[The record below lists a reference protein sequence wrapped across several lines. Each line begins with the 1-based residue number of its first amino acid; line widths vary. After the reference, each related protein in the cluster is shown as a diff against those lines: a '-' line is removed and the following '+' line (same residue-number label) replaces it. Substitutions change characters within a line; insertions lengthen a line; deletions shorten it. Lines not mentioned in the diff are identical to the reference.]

1 MAEKIRGI
9 TIELG
14 GDASGLEQ
22 ALKGVNKEVKNTQA
36 QLKDVERL
44 LKLDPK
50 NTELLAQKQKLLG
63 DQIKNT
69 NEKLKKLKEA
79 QATMDKNGVDKN
91 SDQYMALQREIIST
105 ENELENLKK
114 ATDKAASAF
123 DKLAEVGNKMQ
134 EVGDKISKTGET
146 LTKTVTAPLVGVG
159 VLAAKSFAEVDK
171 TMILANKTMG
181 NTEEQAKK
189 LQKAM
194 EDAAAQSTF
203 GMSDAA
209 QAALNFAR
217 AGLNAEEAANAL
229 APAMNL
235 AAGEAG
241 DLNTVSAG
249 LVATIN
255 GFHGSFEDA
264 SHYADVFASACNN
277 SALDI
282 NGISEAM
289 SVAAPVFAAAGYS
302 VEDAA
307 LYLGVMANN
316 GIDASKAANSLKTGL
331 ARLVKPAKQGYEALS
346 NLGLIT
352 EDGESAFVNLDGSMK
367 DSKEVLKLLHEAFA
381 DLSESEQ
388 IAAAS
393 AIFGKNQMAPW
404 LALINTGTEDVNALS
419 NSIHNSA
426 GITQEMADTMM
437 SGFGGS
443 LERVKSSL
451 DVLMTSFGQAMSG
464 YILPFIEKIQGLI
477 DKFNG
482 LDEGQKKTIIKILG
496 LVAAIG
502 PLLLVIG
509 KLTSGIGTILT
520 KLPMIINFIK
530 TIWGLIAA
538 NPIALVIGAIVGLVA
553 LIATKGDEIQAYLQQ
568 FDDWLQNIFAKD
580 WTEVFGP
587 VLGGVINGFFDIIK
601 SMWDNTKLVLDGI
614 IDFIRG
620 IFTGDWER
628 VWTGVKEIFGGIA
641 NSLLNV
647 FKAPLNGII
656 SLINKAIDK
665 FNGMIAK
672 INKIPGINV
681 GTIGKIPMLA
691 NGGVLAQGSAIV
703 GEAGPELLSMDKGK
717 AVVQPLTNGS
727 SAAAPIYLTVQSVL
741 DGRVIAESTTQYQE
755 RMARAHG

>member
-105 ENELENLKK
+105 EREVKNLEAASQETANAMSKVAQVAGKISEGAQKVADKTKAISAAAGGALTALAGLGIKAAKDADELNTLAKQTGFSTDELQKFKYASDLVDVSMSDITGAASKLKK
-114 ATDKAASAF
+114 A
-123 DKLAEVGNKMQ
+123 
-134 EVGDKISKTGET
+134 
-146 LTKTVTAPLVGVG
+146 
-159 VLAAKSFAEVDK
+159 
-171 TMILANKTMG
+171 
-181 NTEEQAKK
+181 
-189 LQKAM
+189 
-194 EDAAAQSTF
+194 
-203 GMSDAA
+203 
-209 QAALNFAR
+209 
-217 AGLNAEEAANAL
+217 
-229 APAMNL
+229 
-235 AAGEAG
+235 
-241 DLNTVSAG
+241 VSG
-249 LVATIN
+249 
-255 GFHGSFEDA
+255 
-264 SHYADVFASACNN
+264 
-277 SALDI
+277 
-282 NGISEAM
+282 
-289 SVAAPVFAAAGYS
+289 
-302 VEDAA
+302 
-307 LYLGVMANN
+307 
-316 GIDASKAANSLKTGL
+316 
-331 ARLVKPAKQGYEALS
+331 
-346 NLGLIT
+346 
-352 EDGESAFVNLDGSMK
+352 
-367 DSKEVLKLLHEAFA
+367 DSKELAQLGVKTKNA
-381 DLSESEQ
+381 DGTFRDINEIFYDTLSALGGIQNETERDTL
-388 IAAAS
+388 AM
-393 AIFGKNQMAPW
+393 AIFGKGADS
-404 LALINTGTEDVNALS
+404 L
-419 NSIHNSA
+419 A
-426 GITQEMADTMM
+426 GIIDDGGAALKAYGQEAEAMGLILSGDTLNSLNKTNDALDKLKAQASARLAETGAKALEVLTPVLEKVLGLL
-437 SGFGGS
+437 SGL
-443 LERVKSSL
+443 LERI
-451 DVLMTSFGQAMSG
+451 GQLTPAQM
-464 YILPFIEKIQGLI
+464 E
-477 DKFNG
+477 
-482 LDEGQKKTIIKILG
+482 TIMKILAVVAAISPLASAIAKVSG
-496 LVAAIG
+496 LVAKI
-502 PLLLVIG
+502 PTLISTV
-509 KLTSGIGTILT
+509 GTALSW
-520 KLPMIINFIK
+520 LM
-530 TIWGLIAA
+530 A

-587 VLGGVINGFFDIIK
+587 VLGGVINGFFDIVK
-601 SMWDNTKLVLDGI
+601 SLWDNTKLVLDGI

-620 IFTGDWER
+620 VFTGDWER

>member
-105 ENELENLKK
+105 EREVKNLEAASQETANAMSAVAQVAGKISEGAQKVAEKTKKISAAAGGALTALAGLGIKAAKDADELVTLAKQTGFSTDELQKFKYASDLVDVSMSDITGAASKLKK
-114 ATDKAASAF
+114 AVAGDSKELAQLGVKTKNADGTFRDINEIFYDTLSALGGIQNETERDTLAMAIFGRGADSLAGIIDDGGAALKAYGQEAEDMGLILSGDTLTSLNKTNDALDKLKAQASAR
-123 DKLAEVGNKMQ
+123 LAETGAKAL
-134 EVGDKISKTGET
+134 EVLTPVLEKVLNLLNGL
-146 LTKTVTAPLVGVG
+146 LTKIGELTPAQVETIM
-159 VLAAKSFAEVDK
+159 K
-171 TMILANKTMG
+171 ILAVVAAISPLASG
-181 NTEEQAKK
+181 IAK
-189 LQKAM
+189 
-194 EDAAAQSTF
+194 
-203 GMSDAA
+203 
-209 QAALNFAR
+209 
-217 AGLNAEEAANAL
+217 
-229 APAMNL
+229 
-235 AAGEAG
+235 
-241 DLNTVSAG
+241 VAG
-249 LVATIN
+249 LVSKIPTLISTV
-255 GFHGSFEDA
+255 G
-264 SHYADVFASACNN
+264 
-277 SALDI
+277 SAL
-282 NGISEAM
+282 S
-289 SVAAPVFAAAGYS
+289 
-302 VEDAA
+302 
-307 LYLGVMANN
+307 
-316 GIDASKAANSLKTGL
+316 
-331 ARLVKPAKQGYEALS
+331 
-346 NLGLIT
+346 
-352 EDGESAFVNLDGSMK
+352 
-367 DSKEVLKLLHEAFA
+367 
-381 DLSESEQ
+381 
-388 IAAAS
+388 
-393 AIFGKNQMAPW
+393 W
-404 LALINTGTEDVNALS
+404 L
-419 NSIHNSA
+419 
-426 GITQEMADTMM
+426 M
-437 SGFGGS
+437 
-443 LERVKSSL
+443 
-451 DVLMTSFGQAMSG
+451 
-464 YILPFIEKIQGLI
+464 
-477 DKFNG
+477 
-482 LDEGQKKTIIKILG
+482 
-496 LVAAIG
+496 
-502 PLLLVIG
+502 
-509 KLTSGIGTILT
+509 
-520 KLPMIINFIK
+520 
-530 TIWGLIAA
+530 A

-553 LIATKGDEIQAYLQQ
+553 LIATKGDEIQAYLQK

-580 WTEVFGP
+580 WTEIFGP
-587 VLGGVINGFFDIIK
+587 VLGGVINGFFDIVK

-620 IFTGDWER
+620 VFTGDWER

-703 GEAGPELLSMDKGK
+703 GEAGPELLSMDNGK

>member
-105 ENELENLKK
+105 EREVKNLEAASQETANAMSKVAQVADKVSQGAQKVADKTKAISAAAGGALTALAGLGIKAAKDADELVTLAKQTGFSTDELQKFKYASELVDVSMSDITGAASKLKK
-114 ATDKAASAF
+114 SVAGDSKELAKLGVKTKNADGTFRDINEIFYDTLSALGGIQNETERDTLAMAIFGRGADSLAGIIDDGGAALKAYGQEAEDMGLILSGDTLDALNNTNDALDKLKAQASAR
-123 DKLAEVGNKMQ
+123 LAETGAKAL
-134 EVGDKISKTGET
+134 EVLTPVLEKVLNLLDWL
-146 LTKTVTAPLVGVG
+146 LTKIGELTPAQMETIM
-159 VLAAKSFAEVDK
+159 K
-171 TMILANKTMG
+171 ILAVVAAISPLASG
-181 NTEEQAKK
+181 IAK
-189 LQKAM
+189 
-194 EDAAAQSTF
+194 
-203 GMSDAA
+203 
-209 QAALNFAR
+209 
-217 AGLNAEEAANAL
+217 
-229 APAMNL
+229 
-235 AAGEAG
+235 
-241 DLNTVSAG
+241 VAG
-249 LVATIN
+249 LVSKIPTLISTV
-255 GFHGSFEDA
+255 G
-264 SHYADVFASACNN
+264 
-277 SALDI
+277 SAL
-282 NGISEAM
+282 S
-289 SVAAPVFAAAGYS
+289 
-302 VEDAA
+302 
-307 LYLGVMANN
+307 
-316 GIDASKAANSLKTGL
+316 
-331 ARLVKPAKQGYEALS
+331 
-346 NLGLIT
+346 
-352 EDGESAFVNLDGSMK
+352 
-367 DSKEVLKLLHEAFA
+367 
-381 DLSESEQ
+381 
-388 IAAAS
+388 
-393 AIFGKNQMAPW
+393 W
-404 LALINTGTEDVNALS
+404 L
-419 NSIHNSA
+419 
-426 GITQEMADTMM
+426 M
-437 SGFGGS
+437 
-443 LERVKSSL
+443 
-451 DVLMTSFGQAMSG
+451 
-464 YILPFIEKIQGLI
+464 
-477 DKFNG
+477 
-482 LDEGQKKTIIKILG
+482 
-496 LVAAIG
+496 
-502 PLLLVIG
+502 
-509 KLTSGIGTILT
+509 
-520 KLPMIINFIK
+520 
-530 TIWGLIAA
+530 A

-553 LIATKGDEIQAYLQQ
+553 LIATKGDEIQAYLQK

-587 VLGGVINGFFDIIK
+587 VLGGVINGFFDIVK
-601 SMWDNTKLVLDGI
+601 SLWDNTKLVLDGI

-620 IFTGDWER
+620 VFTGDWER

-641 NSLLNV
+641 DSLLSV

-665 FNGMIAK
+665 FNGMIEK

>member
-36 QLKDVERL
+36 QLKNVERL

-79 QATMDKNGVDKN
+79 QATMDQNGVDKN

-105 ENELENLKK
+105 EREVKNLEAASQETANAMSKVAQVAGKISEGAQKVAEKTKKISAAAGGALTALAGFGIKAAKDADELNTLAKQTGFSTDELQKFKYASDLVDVSMSDITGAASKLKK
-114 ATDKAASAF
+114 AVAGDSKELAQLGVKTKNADGTFRDINEIFYDTLSALGGIQNETERDTLAMAIFGRGADSLAGIIDDGGAALKAYGQEAEDMGLILSGDTLASLNKTNDALDKLKAQASAR
-123 DKLAEVGNKMQ
+123 LAETGAKAL
-134 EVGDKISKTGET
+134 EVLTPVLEKVLNLLNGL
-146 LTKTVTAPLVGVG
+146 LTKIGELTPAQVETIM
-159 VLAAKSFAEVDK
+159 K
-171 TMILANKTMG
+171 ILAVVAAISPLASG
-181 NTEEQAKK
+181 IAK
-189 LQKAM
+189 
-194 EDAAAQSTF
+194 
-203 GMSDAA
+203 
-209 QAALNFAR
+209 
-217 AGLNAEEAANAL
+217 
-229 APAMNL
+229 
-235 AAGEAG
+235 
-241 DLNTVSAG
+241 VAG
-249 LVATIN
+249 LVSKIPTLISTV
-255 GFHGSFEDA
+255 G
-264 SHYADVFASACNN
+264 
-277 SALDI
+277 SAL
-282 NGISEAM
+282 S
-289 SVAAPVFAAAGYS
+289 
-302 VEDAA
+302 
-307 LYLGVMANN
+307 
-316 GIDASKAANSLKTGL
+316 
-331 ARLVKPAKQGYEALS
+331 
-346 NLGLIT
+346 
-352 EDGESAFVNLDGSMK
+352 
-367 DSKEVLKLLHEAFA
+367 
-381 DLSESEQ
+381 
-388 IAAAS
+388 
-393 AIFGKNQMAPW
+393 W
-404 LALINTGTEDVNALS
+404 L
-419 NSIHNSA
+419 
-426 GITQEMADTMM
+426 M
-437 SGFGGS
+437 
-443 LERVKSSL
+443 
-451 DVLMTSFGQAMSG
+451 
-464 YILPFIEKIQGLI
+464 
-477 DKFNG
+477 
-482 LDEGQKKTIIKILG
+482 
-496 LVAAIG
+496 
-502 PLLLVIG
+502 
-509 KLTSGIGTILT
+509 
-520 KLPMIINFIK
+520 
-530 TIWGLIAA
+530 A

-553 LIATKGDEIQAYLQQ
+553 LIATKGDEIQAYLQK

-587 VLGGVINGFFDIIK
+587 VLGGVINGFFDIVK

-620 IFTGDWER
+620 VFTGDWER